1 MKTVKKLF
9 YLASSL
15 LGREQTS
22 NVDKLKLDKIHLGE
36 NMGYTSRPYD
46 CGQIFEG
53 ESNEIFFIFTEGVEV
68 CLINGV

>member
-36 NMGYTSRPYD
+36 SMWYTLHPYD

-53 ESNEIFFIFTEGVEV
+53 KSNEIFFIFTKGKEWKCV
-68 CLINGV
+68 